1 MSSVVRPKG
10 PLPPKVYWRRRLVVL
25 AILLA
30 VVVVLVIV
38 FVPRGDASPG
48 RTPGTTSSDP
58 ASPADPGVQPTPTP
72 TGGGEC
78 DPSRIAIT
86 ADTDKTEYAAGEL
99 PQLWFTLENKTS
111 QPCTTQVGA
120 SDSVFSLT
128 SPSGDGDET
137 YWTTA
142 DCAATE
148 AAAPVTV
155 TLKPGIPEESGR
167 VTWPRARSTPGD
179 CTLTEPQVGGDGAS
193 FDFHVALDGL
203 TATKRIYLY

>member
-10 PLPPKVYWRRRLVVL
+10 PLPPKIYWRRRLVVL
-25 AILLA
+25 AILVA
-30 VVVVLVIV
+30 VIIVLVII
-38 FVPRGDASPG
+38 FVPRGGGAP
-48 RTPGTTSSDP
+48 TPGETPGPTGAEVTDP
-58 ASPADPGVQPTPTP
+58 LVTPTP
-72 TGGGEC
+72 TAGGAC

-111 QPCTTQVGA
+111 QPCTIQIGA
-120 SDSVFSLT
+120 ADSVFALT

-142 DCAATE
+142 DCTTTE
-148 AAAPVTV
+148 APAPVTV
-155 TLKPGIPEESGR
+155 TLKPGIPEESQK
-167 VTWPRARSTPGD
+167 VSWPRARSTPGD

-193 FDFHVALDGL
+193 FDFRVTVDGL
-203 TATKRIYLY
+203 SATKRIYLY

>member
-1 MSSVVRPKG
+1 MSSVVRPRG

-30 VVVVLVIV
+30 IIVVLVII
-38 FVPRGDASPG
+38 FVPRGGADPG
-48 RTPGTTSSDP
+48 RTPSTTGSESETIDP
-58 ASPADPGVQPTPTP
+58 LITPTP
-72 TGGGEC
+72 TAGGEC
-78 DPSRIAIT
+78 DPGRIAIT
-86 ADTDKTEYAAGEL
+86 ADSDKTEYAAGEL

-111 QPCTTQVGA
+111 QPCTIEIGA
-120 SDSVFSLT
+120 ADSTFALT

-142 DCAATE
+142 DCTTSE

-155 TLKPGIPEESGR
+155 TLKPGIPEESQK
-167 VTWPRARSTPGD
+167 VSWPRARSTPGD

-193 FDFHVALDGL
+193 FDFTVTLDGL